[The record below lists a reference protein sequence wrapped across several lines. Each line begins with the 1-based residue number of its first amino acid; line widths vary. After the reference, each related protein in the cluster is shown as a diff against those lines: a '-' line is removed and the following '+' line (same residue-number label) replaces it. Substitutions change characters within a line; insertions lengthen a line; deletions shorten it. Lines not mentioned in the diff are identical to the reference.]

1 MRKSAKDLPRLS
13 VAEWPLMRV
22 LWEHGPMALGDV
34 YARLPADHGW
44 AYDTVKTL
52 VRRLA
57 AKGWIGSQRVG
68 NSFLY
73 SAAVPRSTAL
83 RLAVRDFSDRV
94 LDGMLSPFV
103 AYYAESRE
111 LSPDD
116 LAQLEK
122 IVDRHRRKG
131 GTKG

>member
-1 MRKSAKDLPRLS
+1 MAKSVKDLPRL
-13 VAEWPLMRV
+13 AATEWPLMKA
-22 LWEHGPMALGDV
+22 LWEHGPMALGDI
-34 YARLPADHGW
+34 YARLPERNGW

-57 AKGWIGSQRVG
+57 AKGWIGAQRVG

-103 AYYAESRE
+103 AYYTEGRE
-111 LSPDD
+111 LSPED
-116 LAQLEK
+116 LVQLEQ
-122 IVDRHRRKG
+122 IVERHRRSG
-131 GTKG
+131 GTKE

>member
-1 MRKSAKDLPRLS
+1 MQKPARNLPRLS
-13 VAEWPLMRV
+13 TTEWPLMRA
-22 LWEHGPMALGDV
+22 LWDHGPMALGDI
-34 YARLPADHGW
+34 YGKLPEGNGW

-57 AKGWIGSQRVG
+57 AKGWIGTRRVG

-111 LSPDD
+111 LSPED
-116 LAQLEK
+116 LAQLEQ
-122 IVDRHRRKG
+122 IVERQRRKG
-131 GTKG
+131 GP